1 MPDIQEADLNSD
13 AGVRR
18 LLKLF
23 TPLLFVA
30 FSNCI
35 FLVIEKLLLA
45 RLSTEAMEAAVN
57 SAYACQI
64 FQGSCVALA
73 MMAQVFIGRW
83 NGAGELKLIGPGLW
97 QFIWF
102 SVLSMVVT
110 LPLGIFYCEYYFWGL
125 SIKALAEPYYTFLM
139 GINFL
144 YPLGAALSC
153 FYLGQGKTRLILGV
167 TLFSQA
173 IKLVLAYVFI
183 FGWGSLIPSMGILG
197 GAISTMIA
205 QGFFCAI
212 LLGCFLNKKNTV
224 LFNTRDWK
232 FNPKLFWECIYPGLL
247 RVCNRVLNF
256 TSWAAIARLMTVKGG
271 DYLLFVSIGGTFF
284 MFLTM
289 FVDAT
294 CQALVTV
301 ISNLLGTRS
310 YSLLKKAFRSGII
323 LVISIVLLTTI
334 PLLLF
339 PSLTFNFLFPTIHL
353 EIEMLRPL
361 LFGIWLSFAFLLFN
375 FIPISD
381 ILAFKDMNFS
391 FFMGFFNWINGYL
404 FMYFAIHQLQI
415 KAEQF
420 WIFLSVMHG
429 TTALIYLWR
438 SSILRSRLLVSTPK
452 PTS

>member
-1 MPDIQEADLNSD
+1 MGFNSV

-18 LLKLF
+18 LFTLF
-23 TPLLFVA
+23 APLLLVA

-83 NGAGELKLIGPGLW
+83 NGAQEWKLIGPGLW

-102 SVLSMVVT
+102 SVLSMALT
-110 LPLGIFYCEYYFWGL
+110 LPLGLIYCEYYFGGL
-125 SIKALAEPYYTFLM
+125 AIKELATPYYTFLM

-144 YPLGAALSC
+144 FPLGASLSC
-153 FYLGQGKTRLILGV
+153 FYLGQGKPRLILVV
-167 TLFSQA
+167 TLFAQA
-173 IKLVLAYVFI
+173 IKLGLAYVLI
-183 FGWGSLIPSMGILG
+183 FGWGSMITSWGILG

-205 QGFFCAI
+205 QGIFCAI
-212 LLGCFLNKKNTV
+212 LLGCFLSRKNAEI
-224 LFNTRDWK
+224 FNTHEWK
-232 FNPKLFWECIYPGLL
+232 FKPKLFWECIYPGLL
-247 RVCNRVLNF
+247 RVCNRVMNF
-256 TSWAAIARLMTVKGG
+256 TSWAAIARLMTAKGG

-289 FVDAT
+289 FIDAT

-301 ISNLLGTRS
+301 VSNLLGTRS
-310 YSLLKKAFRSGII
+310 YSLLKKAFRSGLI
-323 LVISIVLLTTI
+323 LVMSIILLTTI

-339 PSLTFNFLFPTIHL
+339 PDVTFKFLFPTIEL
-353 EIEMLRPL
+353 EIATLRPL
-361 LFGIWLSFAFLLFN
+361 LFGIWLSFSFLLFS

-381 ILAFKDMNFS
+381 VLAFKDMNFS
-391 FFMGFFNWINGYL
+391 FVMGFFNWVNGFL
-404 FMYFAIHQLQI
+404 FMYFAINQLQI
-415 KAEQF
+415 KADQF

-438 SSILRSRLLVSTPK
+438 SSILRSRLPALAIP
-452 PTS
+452 